1 MADVPYKRVLL
12 KMSGEALM
20 GDSQFGINEAALDRL
35 TDDVIAAKSTG
46 AEMGIVIGGGN
57 IFRGMKAA
65 TETGMDRSV
74 ADSIGMLATIMN
86 GLAFQDALEQKGQDT
101 RVMSA
106 FPISAVA
113 EPYIRRRAIHHLE
126 SGRVL
131 ILAAGTGHPYFTTDT
146 AAALRAAELKA
157 EVLLKATQ
165 VDGVYDKDP
174 KKHAD
179 AKRYDAIDYGR
190 VLAGDLGVM
199 DATAVSLCRSCSLPI
214 IVFDLSVKGN
224 IIKVLSGQDV
234 GTRIDDGQS

>member
-1 MADVPYKRVLL
+1 MTQAKYKRVLL

-20 GDSQFGINEAALDRL
+20 GDSSYGINESALTRI
-35 TDDVIAAKSTG
+35 TDDIIAAHETG
-46 AEMGIVIGGGN
+46 VEMGLVIGGGN

-74 ADSIGMLATIMN
+74 ADAIGMLATIMN
-86 GLAFQDALEQKGQDT
+86 ALAFQDALEQKGVDT
-101 RVMSA
+101 RVMTA
-106 FPISAVA
+106 FPLAAVA

-126 SGRVL
+126 EGRVL

-157 EVLLKATQ
+157 EVLIKATQ

-174 KKHAD
+174 RKFTD
-179 AKRYDAIDYGR
+179 AKRYDQIDWGD
-190 VLAGDLGVM
+190 VLSQNLGVM

-214 IVFDLSVKGN
+214 IVFDLSVPGN
-224 IIKVLSGQDV
+224 IIRVLSGQDV
-234 GTRIDDGQS
+234 GTRIGDEI